1 MSVATGEGIDALER
15 ELASREKTRATTTSG
30 EGEGEEEG
38 GGGEEEGT
46 NAGDLNEGVTVLA
59 GPSGV
64 GKSSL
69 INRLRAGSALA
80 EALAAAGAMGGADG
94 GADEGA
100 DGGADADED
109 EDTYDDDDDV
119 EEYGAPSTSAPVSTS
134 KITDVDISGGGGNA
148 RSGIRVEGLTDAL
161 GAAVDLQARSPHT
174 GPHTTALAW

>member
-1 MSVATGEGIDALER
+1 VSVATGEGIDALER

-30 EGEGEEEG
+30 EGEEEEEG
-38 GGGEEEGT
+38 GGGGDEEGT

-80 EALAAAGAMGGADG
+80 EALAAAGAMG
-94 GADEGA
+94 GA

-148 RSGIRVEGLTDAL
+148 RSGIRVEGLTDAS

>member
-30 EGEGEEEG
+30 EGEEEEEG
-38 GGGEEEGT
+38 GGGGDEEGT

-80 EALAAAGAMGGADG
+80 EALAAAGAMG
-94 GADEGA
+94 GA

-148 RSGIRVEGLTDAL
+148 RSGIRVEGLTDAS